1 MTGILPQTL
10 PEVVVERMLNGAL
23 EGMVLAG
30 LAWVLLKA
38 VGRRTPS
45 TRFAVWFVVLL
56 TMGALPWMGSLR
68 WGTAAIFAP
77 SSKSAIL
84 IPGSWAAGMFYVWA
98 AVALLS
104 LARVALGLWQI
115 RCLRRSSA
123 QLDAAGMD
131 PALREVLEASCKRP
145 ISLYVSP
152 SVRVPMATGFF
163 RPMIV
168 IPAWA
173 LSELSTDEL
182 KVVLLHE
189 AAHLERWDDWTNL
202 TQKVL
207 RAPFFFHPVVWWV
220 ESKLALER
228 EMACDDLVVAAT
240 SSPRAYAE
248 CLVSLA
254 EKSSGRRAFA
264 LAQAAVNRMRHTSL
278 RIRQILDGN
287 HPGTTAVWTPAVGF
301 AATAAM
307 ACLLLVNNAPK
318 LVGFA
323 SPPSTVQ
330 GAPAAAAE
338 TFGPPQPSASLF
350 KVTGFKA
357 TGGLNSTGLNST
369 GLSRTGLAV
378 SPARRGVSK
387 RAVAPPA
394 SQWTANRTEGPGV
407 VPPQMADRLP
417 VEAAA
422 SGAPYRSV
430 AFSAERTVFVVLED
444 QQFNAAGDKIVRFN
458 VYRFTVFYPEFYPS
472 NPQKTLSKSI

>member
-1 MTGILPQTL
+1 MTGILPQTM
-10 PEVVVERMLNGAL
+10 PEVVVERLLNGAL
-23 EGMVLAG
+23 EGVVLAA

-38 VGRRTPS
+38 VGRRTSS
-45 TRFAVWFVVLL
+45 TRFAVWFLVLL

-68 WGTAAIFAP
+68 WGSAAISTD

-84 IPGSWAAGMFYVWA
+84 IPGSWALGMFYVWA

-104 LARVALGLWQI
+104 LARVGLGLWQI
-115 RCLRRSSA
+115 RCLRRSSSP
-123 QLDAAGMD
+123 LDTASID
-131 PALREVLEASCKRP
+131 PALREVLQAPCRRP

-173 LSELSTDEL
+173 LGELSTEEL

-207 RAPFFFHPVVWWV
+207 RALFFFHPVVWWL

-254 EKSSGRRAFA
+254 EKSSGRRTFA
-264 LAQAAVNRMRHTSL
+264 LAQAAVNRVKHTSL
-278 RIRQILDGN
+278 RIRQILHGK
-287 HPGTTAVWTPAVGF
+287 HSGATAVWKPAVGF
-301 AATAAM
+301 AAAAAM
-307 ACLLLVNNAPK
+307 ACLLFVNDAPK
-318 LVGFA
+318 LVGVAVPA
-323 SPPSTVQ
+323 SAVHRAVPVVAQAFRPTH
-330 GAPAAAAE
+330 
-338 TFGPPQPSASLF
+338 PSASLF
-350 KVTGFKA
+350 KRA
-357 TGGLNSTGLNST
+357 GLP
-369 GLSRTGLAV
+369 V
-378 SPARRGVSK
+378 SPVRPRVSK
-387 RAVAPPA
+387 HVDTAPVSQLTAKVNEGASVVRA
-394 SQWTANRTEGPGV
+394 
-407 VPPQMADRLP
+407 QMAEPLP
-417 VEAAA
+417 VETTAG
-422 SGAPYRSV
+422 GATYRSV
-430 AFSAERTVFVVLED
+430 AFTAEETVFVVLQD
-444 QQFNAAGDKIVRFN
+444 QRFNAAGDKIVRFN

>member
-1 MTGILPQTL
+1 M
-10 PEVVVERMLNGAL
+10 PEVVVERLLNGAL
-23 EGMVLAG
+23 EGVVLAA

-38 VGRRTPS
+38 VGRRTSS
-45 TRFAVWFVVLL
+45 TRFAVWFLVLL

-68 WGTAAIFAP
+68 SGSAAISTD

-84 IPGSWAAGMFYVWA
+84 IPGSWARGMFYAWA

-104 LARVALGLWQI
+104 LARVGLGLWQI
-115 RCLRRSSA
+115 RRLRRSSSP
-123 QLDAAGMD
+123 LDAASMD
-131 PALREVLEASCKRP
+131 PALREVLRAPGKRP
-145 ISLYVSP
+145 ILLCVSP
-152 SVRVPMATGFF
+152 FVRVPMATGFF

-173 LSELSTDEL
+173 LGELSTDEL

-207 RAPFFFHPVVWWV
+207 RALFFFHPVVWWL

-228 EMACDDLVVAAT
+228 EMACDELVVAAT

-254 EKSSGRRAFA
+254 EKSSGRRTFA
-264 LAQAAVNRMRHTSL
+264 LAQAAVNRIKHTSL
-278 RIRQILDGN
+278 RIRQILDGE
-287 HPGTTAVWTPAVGF
+287 HSGATAVWKPAVGF
-301 AATAAM
+301 AAAAAM
-307 ACLLLVNNAPK
+307 ACLFFVNDAPK

-323 SPPSTVQ
+323 WPSSEVHRVVPVVAQ
-330 GAPAAAAE
+330 ALRPAH
-338 TFGPPQPSASLF
+338 PSDSLF
-350 KVTGFKA
+350 QRAGFQRA
-357 TGGLNSTGLNST
+357 GLQRAGFQRA
-369 GLSRTGLAV
+369 GFPM
-378 SPARRGVSK
+378 SPARPRVSK
-387 RAVAPPA
+387 HVETAPV
-394 SQWTANRTEGPGV
+394 SQLTAKMTESAGV
-407 VPPQMADRLP
+407 VRARMADPVP
-417 VEAAA
+417 VETSA
-422 SGAPYRSV
+422 SGATYRSV
-430 AFSAERTVFVVLED
+430 AFTAEETVFVVLQD

>member
-1 MTGILPQTL
+1 MTGILPQSM
-10 PEVVVERMLNGAL
+10 PEAVVERLLNGAL
-23 EGMVLAG
+23 EGVVLAA
-30 LAWVLLKA
+30 LTWVLLKA
-38 VGRRTPS
+38 VGRRTSS
-45 TRFAVWFVVLL
+45 TRFAVWFLVLL

-68 WGTAAIFAP
+68 WGRAAISTD
-77 SSKSAIL
+77 SSTSAIL
-84 IPGSWAAGMFYVWA
+84 IPGSWALGMFCVWA

-104 LARVALGLWQI
+104 LARVGLGLWQI
-115 RCLRRSSA
+115 RCLRRSSSP
-123 QLDAAGMD
+123 LDAATMD
-131 PALREVLEASCKRP
+131 PLLRDVLEAPCQRP

-173 LSELSTDEL
+173 LRELSTDEL

-207 RAPFFFHPVVWWV
+207 RALFFFHPVVWWL

-254 EKSSGRRAFA
+254 EKSSGRRTFA
-264 LAQAAVNRMRHTSL
+264 LAQAAVNRMKHTSL
-278 RIRQILDGN
+278 RIRQILDGK
-287 HPGTTAVWTPAVGF
+287 HSGATAVWKPAVGF
-301 AATAAM
+301 AAAAAM
-307 ACLLLVNNAPK
+307 ACLLLVNDAPK

-323 SPPSTVQ
+323 LPGSEVPRAVPVVAQ
-330 GAPAAAAE
+330 A
-338 TFGPPQPSASLF
+338 FGPTQPSASLF
-350 KVTGFKA
+350 KRAGFKRA
-357 TGGLNSTGLNST
+357 GLPMSPM
-369 GLSRTGLAV
+369 
-378 SPARRGVSK
+378 SPARPRVRKHVDAAPVS
-387 RAVAPPA
+387 
-394 SQWTANRTEGPGV
+394 QLTAKMTEGAGV
-407 VPPQMADRLP
+407 VQAQMAERLP
-417 VEAAA
+417 VETT
-422 SGAPYRSV
+422 SGATYRSV
-430 AFSAERTVFVVLED
+430 AFTAAETVFVVLQD

-458 VYRFTVFYPEFYPS
+458 VYRLTVFYPEFYPS